1 MILQLNTVISMD
13 RGMEYMKFC
22 DESIKQFLEELGSDL
37 SAPGGGSVAG
47 LISALS
53 AALNSMVYSLTVGKK
68 TYNELED
75 NEKGIINKFQKESKE
90 FTVRSLE
97 LMEED
102 RENFLKLMDC
112 YKLPKESEE
121 EKKNR
126 VLAIKENTIKS
137 MEAPLI
143 LARESLGFYENLKIM
158 ATYGNKMLLSDLAIS
173 AVLLNSAIESSIIN
187 VKVNLNGLR
196 SEEFFDK
203 INSEL
208 NTIMKKSIEEKEDII
223 RAINDVI
230 YPNLQ

>member
-1 MILQLNTVISMD
+1 
-13 RGMEYMKFC
+13 MKFC

-37 SAPGGGSVAG
+37 PAPGGGSVAG

-68 TYNELED
+68 SYIALED
-75 NEKGIINKFQKESKE
+75 NDKELINKFQKESKE

-102 RENFLKLMDC
+102 RENFLKLMEC

-121 EKKNR
+121 DKNKR

-137 MEAPLI
+137 MEVPLI
-143 LARESLGFYENLKIM
+143 LARESLGFYENLKVM
-158 ATYGNKMLLSDLAIS
+158 AKYGNKMLLSDLAIS

-187 VKVNLNGLR
+187 VKVNLNSLR
-196 SEEFFDK
+196 SEEFFNK
-203 INSEL
+203 IDSEL
-208 NTIMKKSIEEKEDII
+208 KMIIEKSAKEKDYII
-223 RAINDVI
+223 NMVDDVI
-230 YPNLQ
+230 YSNL

>member
-1 MILQLNTVISMD
+1 
-13 RGMEYMKFC
+13 MKFC

-68 TYNELED
+68 SYIALAD
-75 NEKGIINKFQKESKE
+75 NEKEIINKFQKESKE

-102 RENFLKLMDC
+102 RDNFLKLMDC

-121 EKKNR
+121 EKKAR
-126 VLAIKENTIKS
+126 SLAIKENTIKS

-143 LARESLGFYENLKIM
+143 LARESLEFYENLKIM
-158 ATYGNKMLLSDLAIS
+158 AKYGNKMLLSDLAIS
-173 AVLLNSAIESSIIN
+173 AVLLHSAIESSIIN
-187 VKVNLNGLR
+187 VKVNLNSLR
-196 SEEFFDK
+196 KEEFFDK
-203 INSEL
+203 IDSEL
-208 NTIMKKSIEEKEDII
+208 EVIIENSAKEKNNII
-223 RAINDVI
+223 EIVNEVI
-230 YPNLQ
+230 YPNL

>member
-1 MILQLNTVISMD
+1 
-13 RGMEYMKFC
+13 MKFC

-68 TYNELED
+68 SYIELD
-75 NEKGIINKFQKESKE
+75 DSEKELINRFQKESKE

-102 RENFLKLMDC
+102 RDNFLKLMDC

-121 EKKNR
+121 EKKKR
-126 VLAIKENTIKS
+126 GLAIKENTIKS

-143 LARESLGFYENLKIM
+143 LARESLEFYENLKNM
-158 ATYGNKMLLSDLAIS
+158 AKHGNKMLLSDLAIS
-173 AVLLNSAIESSIIN
+173 AILLHSAIESSIIN

-203 INSEL
+203 IDNEL
-208 NTIMKKSIEEKEDII
+208 CAIMEKSIKEKNYII
-223 RAINDVI
+223 EGVDNVI
-230 YPNLQ
+230 YPKSK